1 MGGEIETWSHVLQS
15 LHVTLAPHNLLYDD
29 GDTFKDD
36 AHNISLEP
44 SALHARAKDLPVL
57 SRSGTELVWGHHHW
71 PHIAQTTHRVL
82 VSFNNINI
90 FLDPQLCRRAR

>member
-1 MGGEIETWSHVLQS
+1 MGVEIQTWSHVLQS

-44 SALHARAKDLPVL
+44 SALHARAKDLLVL
-57 SRSGTELVWGHHHW
+57 SRSRTELGWGVGAS
-71 PHIAQTTHRVL
+71 PLATYCTDNAQG
-82 VSFNNINI
+82 FGFI
-90 FLDPQLCRRAR
+90 